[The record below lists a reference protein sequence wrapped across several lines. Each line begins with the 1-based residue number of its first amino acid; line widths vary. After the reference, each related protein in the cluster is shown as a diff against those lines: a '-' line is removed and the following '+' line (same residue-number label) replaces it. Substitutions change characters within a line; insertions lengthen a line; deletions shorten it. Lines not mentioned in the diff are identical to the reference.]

1 MEPISAI
8 LTAAGPL
15 AALIGRAIA
24 EGDYA
29 KARELR
35 QQALDEYGED
45 VLPVLDTV
53 VAQEVGPSAFAAIKE
68 DPSMRGAQA
77 NTVAELRNV
86 YDSEGNTPADI
97 AALRLAQNE
106 AASRA
111 ASDYANNA
119 QRLARQGQ
127 QGNAALSSALSA
139 DAGATAVGATST
151 MAMQNQVAARQRALQ
166 ALLQSGNMAGDVRG
180 QDAQMAQARA
190 GAQDR
195 ISMFNADKRTDATNQ
210 NNRNAFGMYDARMG
224 LKNARNRARG
234 DLAADF
240 GGSARRTLDT
250 AAGVGNSITSLG
262 SSFDPEALKKKG
274 G

>member
-8 LTAAGPL
+8 LTAAGPII
-15 AALIGRAIA
+15 ALIGRAIA

-45 VLPVLDTV
+45 MLPVIDTV
-53 VAQEVGPSAFAAIKE
+53 VAQEVGPSAFEGIKE
-68 DPSMRGAQA
+68 DPAMRGAQA
-77 NTVAELRNV
+77 DTVAELRNV
-86 YDSEGNTPADI
+86 YESEGNTPADV
-97 AALRLAQNE
+97 AAMRLAQNE
-106 AASRA
+106 VSGRA

-127 QGNAALSSALSA
+127 QGNAVLSSALSA
-139 DAGATAVGATST
+139 SSGADAVGATAN

-180 QDAQMAQARA
+180 QDFQVAGAKA

-195 ISMFNADKRTDATNQ
+195 ISQFNAGQRTDAANQ
-210 NNRNAFGMYDARMG
+210 NNANAFGKAGARMG
-224 LKNARNRARG
+224 LANARNQARG
-234 DLAADF
+234 VLAADF
-240 GGSARRTLDT
+240 GASAQRTNET
-250 AAGVGNSITSLG
+250 AAGLGNAVTSAG
-262 SSFDPEALKKKG
+262 SGFGELPKKKG